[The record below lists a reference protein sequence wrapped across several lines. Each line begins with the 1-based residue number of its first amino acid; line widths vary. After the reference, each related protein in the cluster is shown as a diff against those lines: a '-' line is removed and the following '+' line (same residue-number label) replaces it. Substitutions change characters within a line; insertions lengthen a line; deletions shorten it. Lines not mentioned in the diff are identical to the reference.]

1 MRVSKKAAVLASV
14 LIAFI
19 LLSSVAVCLVIYQ
32 TPAEVVSNTAGNYTV
47 NLANGGFTVEDSGY
61 LFFTKPDE
69 KGIYRSETGK
79 IGETVK
85 VSDSGD
91 GFLQNIKNSYYY
103 VNDDKLCVCDWN
115 GEREIVLLEYAEKP
129 MVVGSLI
136 FYLNEE
142 KQLCKYSLQNET
154 VKVVLK
160 DKKIDEFLIY
170 SRKIYYTDENSDIR
184 KIGFNGND
192 DELFIKTE
200 NKASR
205 LSFDGQYIFYLD
217 GERLYSAMLLDNK
230 ILKAEITNAEEYAIF
245 GEYIIYKYNNNVFQ
259 SDINKLLNKDKNNK
273 PKKIFDGEAK
283 AFSIDENYFYFFDS
297 ENNLYRIDHEGEKFV
312 QIG

>member
-1 MRVSKKAAVLASV
+1 MRVSKKVAVLAAV

-19 LLSSVAVCLVIYQ
+19 VLSSVAVCVVIYQ

-47 NLANGGFTVEDSGY
+47 NLANGGYTVEDSGY

-69 KGIYRSETGK
+69 KGIYRVKTENIENAEK
-79 IGETVK
+79 I
-85 VSDSGD
+85 SDSGD

-103 VNDDKLCVCDWN
+103 VNDNKLCVCDWN
-115 GEREIVLLEYAEKP
+115 GEREVVLLEYAEKP

-154 VKVVLK
+154 TKVILNSEK
-160 DKKIDEFLIY
+160 ADEFLIY
-170 SRKIYYTDENSDIR
+170 SRKIYYTDENSIR

-200 NKASR
+200 NKVSK
-205 LSFDGQYIFYLD
+205 LSLDGQYIFYLD
-217 GERLYSAMLLDNK
+217 GKKLYSAMLSDNK
-230 ILKAEITNAEEYAIF
+230 ILKAEIINTDEYAIF
-245 GEYIIYKYNNNVFQ
+245 GEYIIYKDKNKVYQ
-259 SDINKLLNKDKNNK
+259 SDINKLLNNDKDNK
-273 PKKIFDGEAK
+273 PKEIFNGEAK

-297 ENNLYRIDHEGEKFV
+297 ENNLYRTDHEGKKTTR
-312 QIG
+312 IR